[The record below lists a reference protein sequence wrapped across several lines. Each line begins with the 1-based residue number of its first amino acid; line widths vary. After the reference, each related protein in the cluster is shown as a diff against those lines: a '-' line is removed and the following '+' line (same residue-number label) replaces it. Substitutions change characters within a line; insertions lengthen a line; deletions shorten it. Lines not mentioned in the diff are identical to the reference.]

1 MMGKYSRLQISLYS
15 GLISFLLILTTLF
28 LYMYAIGKRQLFAQ
42 LFVARIF
49 YIPLFVHIIVIS
61 LTVCAAVY
69 FLVTF
74 LEKRQL
80 GKIEGK
86 LQNLASGDYEQPS
99 LDVAISQNKEMLL
112 VDHDIKRIK
121 EKLVSMSRELQQLSS
136 QPQVVDG
143 TTREKILEEERHRLA
158 RELHDSV
165 SQQLFAAMM
174 MMSVEWQ
181 HFF

>member
-28 LYMYAIGKRQLFAQ
+28 LYMYAIGKKQMFGQ

-61 LTVCAAVY
+61 LTVSAAVY

-80 GKIEGK
+80 GK
-86 LQNLASGDYEQPS
+86 N
-99 LDVAISQNKEMLL
+99 
-112 VDHDIKRIK
+112 R
-121 EKLVSMSRELQQLSS
+121 REI
-136 QPQVVDG
+136 
-143 TTREKILEEERHRLA
+143 T
-158 RELHDSV
+158 ELG
-165 SQQLFAAMM
+165 FG
-174 MMSVEWQ
+174 
-181 HFF
+181 